1 MADGGGIE
9 PPHPCGLGALATRC
23 LTSRP
28 TVRGWRK
35 RQESNLQGLAA
46 RTVFGTGP
54 LANRVCAS
62 MWVTTFVGAPRWI
75 RTSNLRVLSAAPLP
89 IGLQGQFWDWDGRAR
104 HQRATERPL
113 SVNSVSVYLVGIG
126 SRIGP

>member
-54 LANRVCAS
+54 LANGVCAS
-62 MWVTTFVGAPRWI
+62 ICELRSLVPLAGFEPATSAFVVPEARFQRDARHLYRLGYRG
-75 RTSNLRVLSAAPLP
+75 SSG
-89 IGLQGQFWDWDGRAR
+89 IGMDGRAISAQQGDR
-104 HQRATERPL
+104 SA
-113 SVNSVSVYLVGIG
+113 
-126 SRIGP
+126 